1 MNATT
6 GDPSVTGYDEYP
18 RKHPTGCTSTTTR
31 DLGVESVSACRVLLV
46 EDDPGVAQAVKDGL
60 GQRGFTV
67 RHASGIASATNLID
81 AGNTDVIVL
90 DVTLPDGTGLDFAA
104 TLRRQHIAIPILMLT
119 AKDTVADRVD
129 GFRHGAD
136 DYLCKPFDMTELA
149 ARLLA
154 ILRRTHPAR
163 RHVIAY
169 ADVELDLVTRT
180 VRRGDVET
188 SLSARE
194 AELLAYMI
202 RHNET
207 PLTRERIL
215 QEVWGQRAEDDSNV
229 LNVYVN
235 YLRNKIDFSADS
247 RMIHT
252 VRGIGYMLSRREPDE
267 LADERN
273 L

>member
-1 MNATT
+1 MSAYDKYPFERHE
-6 GDPSVTGYDEYP
+6 GGSVAAK
-18 RKHPTGCTSTTTR
+18 RNV
-31 DLGVESVSACRVLLV
+31 GVESVSACRVLLV
-46 EDDPGVAQAVKDGL
+46 EDDLGVAQAVREGL

-67 RHASGIASATNLID
+67 RHASDIASATKLID
-81 AGNTDVIVL
+81 SGNTDVIVL
-90 DVTLPDGTGLDFAA
+90 DLTLPDGTGLDFAA
-104 TLRRQHIAIPILMLT
+104 SLRRKHVAIPILMLT
-119 AKDTVADRVD
+119 AKDTIADRVD

-207 PLTRERIL
+207 ALSREKIL

-235 YLRNKIDFSADS
+235 YLRNKIDFSNDE

-252 VRGIGYMLSRREPDE
+252 VRGIGYMLSRKEPDE
-267 LADERN
+267 LAHQQSQ
-273 L
+273 